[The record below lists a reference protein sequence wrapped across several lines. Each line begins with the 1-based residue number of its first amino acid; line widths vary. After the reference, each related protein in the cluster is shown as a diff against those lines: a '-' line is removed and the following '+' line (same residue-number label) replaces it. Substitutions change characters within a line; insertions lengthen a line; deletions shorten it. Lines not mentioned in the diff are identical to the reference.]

1 MQRTLRYAEDA
12 EKIRNN
18 MNRKTI
24 AGERRRRKLM
34 TALWALGIAAV
45 VITLI
50 YLEQSAILYI
60 LCTISIAVLL
70 LIVAFSDLAHEQKGQ
85 DLAQATDLPGAAN
98 RER

>member
-1 MQRTLRYAEDA
+1 
-12 EKIRNN
+12 

-60 LCTISIAVLL
+60 LCTVSIAVLL
-70 LIVAFSDLAHEQKGQ
+70 LIVAFSDLAHEQKGP
-85 DLAQATDLPGAAN
+85 DMAQATDSPGAGN

>member
-1 MQRTLRYAEDA
+1 
-12 EKIRNN
+12 
-18 MNRKTI
+18 MNRKTV
-24 AGERRRRKLM
+24 AGDRRRRKLM

-60 LCTISIAVLL
+60 LCTVSIAVLL

-85 DLAQATDLPGAAN
+85 DMAQATDLPGADN

>member
-1 MQRTLRYAEDA
+1 
-12 EKIRNN
+12 

-24 AGERRRRKLM
+24 AGDRRRRKLM
-34 TALWALGIAAV
+34 TALWALGIGAV

-60 LCTISIAVLL
+60 LCTVSIAVLL

-85 DLAQATDLPGAAN
+85 DLAQATDLPGAVN

>member
-1 MQRTLRYAEDA
+1 
-12 EKIRNN
+12 
-18 MNRKTI
+18 MNRKTV
-24 AGERRRRKLM
+24 AGDRRRRKLM

-85 DLAQATDLPGAAN
+85 DLAQATDLPGAAS